1 MADIVDLATTTTL
14 NDTDTVVL
22 QPVGDVEPV
31 RMAGSTMRTEFKGDQ
46 GDQGGAGQDGADGS
60 DGAPGAA
67 GPTGSTGPGG
77 SDGADGSDG
86 SDGSTGPAGST
97 GPVGPTGAAG
107 TDGSDGSDGSTGPQ
121 GLYTVDIYR
130 TVTTGTTPATPTGG
144 TVDVGTGT
152 VIISPVNWRSDVPTP
167 GAGETLFIARTT
179 VNPATQS
186 GNITPTWSTPFEA
199 GGDGP
204 AGPAGPVGPVGPA
217 GAAGLNGDPGPAGQD
232 GNAGADGSDGSDGS
246 TGPTGAAGQD
256 GSDGADGQDGADGA
270 DGTDGVD
277 GGGGGLTA
285 AAIAALSEGA
295 TNSNTE
301 IPSAHEGDLGKIS
314 IANIHA
320 YMESS
325 VGLGPRINP
334 GPSLAAA
341 GQVPAVNAAGDA
353 YELITV
359 EGDGDST
366 FTVIAGPVDAA
377 ASLSGQL
384 QYNPGSKDVE
394 VCINDGHVTVAP
406 VGTWDYIPFNADFS
420 IVQTRGSVL
429 LPVVGQYI
437 YDEGNDEFYNWVVV
451 GTDVLGN
458 FVLGWRRV
466 NPSTALSFAR
476 RTGTGIVVY
485 WLGDQVSDD
494 AALAYLGTQFPTSFN
509 HANTDVFYLRNDT
522 IRRLETFT
530 SAGVYVDHWLWE
542 PVIRYTVPAPT
553 PHTANEAVVVNALGT
568 GHTTAYLPSR
578 NDLVTHVAQIPD
590 ATAMSPE
597 LIKLE
602 HGYAFGV
609 RQDIVLR
616 VATDGNIEG
625 YLDLRLGEA
634 VGSFSFPTP
643 VVRIRAILNGIN
655 VHTWYTIFFFEEELA
670 AEFDRVWLDNEELTL
685 GPVFAANGLWARRF
699 TTQPTTTLQIDT
711 DIAFNMRRAAGDT
724 FFHTNDAGIR
734 YQSGLYEKY
743 QIRDDGDYAYEI
755 LSGPRIQHSDSVG
768 APLDEPT
775 RNGQFNVDNLG
786 RVWVGLVDRHILTTD
801 AAATSVPLLFDQY
814 IRDPDTEADIHAQG
828 GLGGFTWIV
837 GVGNRELMQVL
848 SNTPSDIDE
857 HRMWVETW
865 DLAATR
871 WAMGSG

>member
-1 MADIVDLATTTTL
+1 MTAADIA
-14 NDTDTVVL
+14 VL
-22 QPVGDVEPV
+22 
-31 RMAGSTMRTEFKGDQ
+31 ST
-46 GDQGGAGQDGADGS
+46 
-60 DGAPGAA
+60 
-67 GPTGSTGPGG
+67 
-77 SDGADGSDG
+77 
-86 SDGSTGPAGST
+86 
-97 GPVGPTGAAG
+97 
-107 TDGSDGSDGSTGPQ
+107 Q
-121 GLYTVDIYR
+121 GLQ
-130 TVTTGTTPATPTGG
+130 TPTLRY
-144 TVDVGTGT
+144 
-152 VIISPVNWRSDVPTP
+152 PAPTRV
-167 GAGETLFIARTT
+167 T
-179 VNPATQS
+179 
-186 GNITPTWSTPFEA
+186 
-199 GGDGP
+199 
-204 AGPAGPVGPVGPA
+204 
-217 GAAGLNGDPGPAGQD
+217 
-232 GNAGADGSDGSDGS
+232 
-246 TGPTGAAGQD
+246 
-256 GSDGADGQDGADGA
+256 
-270 DGTDGVD
+270 
-277 GGGGGLTA
+277 
-285 AAIAALSEGA
+285 
-295 TNSNTE
+295 
-301 IPSAHEGDLGKIS
+301 LGKIS

-334 GPSLAAA
+334 GPSLATA
-341 GQVPAVNAAGDA
+341 GQVPVVNAAGDG
-353 YELITV
+353 YELTTADGGTV
-359 EGDGDST
+359 
-366 FTVIAGPVDAA
+366 TVIAGPVDAA

-384 QYNPGSKDVE
+384 QYDPGTKNVE
-394 VCINDGHVTVAP
+394 VCLNDGHVTVAP
-406 VGTWDYIPFNADFS
+406 SGTWDYIPFNADFS

-429 LPVVGQYI
+429 VPVVGQYI

-451 GTDVLGN
+451 GTDILGN

-476 RTGTGIVVY
+476 RAGTGIVVY
-485 WLGDQVSDD
+485 WLGDQPSD
-494 AALAYLGTQFPTSFN
+494 AAALEYLLTQFPSSFA
-509 HANTDVFYLRNDT
+509 HADTDVFYLRNDT
-522 IRRLETFT
+522 IRRLETYT
-530 SAGVYVDHWLWE
+530 AAGLYVDHWLWE

-553 PHTANEAVVVNALGT
+553 PHTAGEAVVVNALGT
-568 GHTTAYLPSR
+568 GHTTAHLPSR

-602 HGYAFGV
+602 HTYAFGV

-670 AEFDRVWLDNEELTL
+670 AEFDRVWLANEELTL
-685 GPVFAANGLWARRF
+685 GPVFAESGLWARRF
-699 TTQPTTTLQIDT
+699 TSQPTTTLQIDT
-711 DIAFNMRRAAGDT
+711 DIAFNMRRAEGDT

-768 APLDEPT
+768 EPLDEPT

-786 RVWVGLVDRHILTTD
+786 RVWVGLVDRHLLTTD

-814 IRDPDTEADIHAQG
+814 IRDPDTEADIHALG

-837 GVGNRELMQVL
+837 GVGNRELYQVL
-848 SNTPSDIDE
+848 SDTPSDIDR

-871 WAMGSG
+871 WAGGSDEYNLAISYRDALWLGGFPNHTAAAVEASHIVSQAEFDGGAIIFYGHTTISPIQGIRRLNGYTQGTVTERIDGHWIGPFALVSDIESITNDILDDAVQVVDDEAAAIADGDTGGVLYLFP